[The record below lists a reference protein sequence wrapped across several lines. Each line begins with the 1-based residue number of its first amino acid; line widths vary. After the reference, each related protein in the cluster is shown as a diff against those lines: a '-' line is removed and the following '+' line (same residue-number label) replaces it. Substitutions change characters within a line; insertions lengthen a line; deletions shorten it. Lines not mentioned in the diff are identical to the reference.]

1 MNKLPIIITSG
12 EPSGIGAEIIMKAFK
27 KVKNKIPLILMGD
40 EKFLKKIAFDNNV
53 ILQKI
58 EKPEEYKNFYDK
70 LCVLNFN
77 YDVEPIPG
85 KPNKKNAKKVVENII
100 NSTELVLKNKC
111 SALVTAPI
119 DKGILKEG
127 TCFEYPG
134 HTEFISYLCNNKTS
148 PIMMMMSKNLKVATI
163 TTHIPLK
170 EVHKEITSKK
180 IFQFIKILNSE
191 FKLKFN
197 IDKPKILVTG
207 LNPHAGE
214 KGKIGNEEEKVIIPA
229 IEKLKKSNIDIYGPV
244 SADTAFLKKNL
255 DFFDVYVCMYHDQAL
270 IPIKVLDFFGSIN
283 VTLGIPI
290 IRTSPDHG
298 TAYDIAGKN
307 ISNPES
313 MIFALEQAYSI
324 YKNQNEKVIKNQ

>member
-12 EPSGIGAEIIMKAFK
+12 EPSGIGAEIIIKAYK
-27 KVKNKIPLILMGD
+27 KIKNKIPCILMGD
-40 EKFLKKIAFDNNV
+40 EKFLKKIAIKNNV
-53 ILQKI
+53 SLQKI
-58 EKPEEYKNFYDK
+58 KKPKEYKNFNDK
-70 LCVLNFN
+70 LCVLNFD
-77 YDVEPIPG
+77 YDIEPIPG
-85 KPNKKNAKKVVENII
+85 KPNKRNSKKVIENIV
-100 NSTELVLKNKC
+100 NCTKLVLNNEC

-127 TCFEYPG
+127 TLFEYPG
-134 HTEFISYLCNNKTS
+134 HTEFISNLCKNKTS
-148 PIMMMMSKNLKVATI
+148 PIMMMMSKNLKVTTI

-170 EVHKEITSKK
+170 DVSKEINPSK

-191 FKLKFN
+191 IELKFN
-197 IDKPKILVTG
+197 IIKPKILVTG

-214 KGKIGNEEEKVIIPA
+214 RGKIGDEEQKIILPT
-229 IEKLKKSNIDIYGPV
+229 IEKLKKSNINIYGPV

-255 DFFDVYVCMYHDQAL
+255 DFFDVFVCMYHDQAL
-270 IPIKVLDFFGSIN
+270 IPIKILDFFGSIN

-307 ISNPES
+307 ASNPDS
-313 MIFALEQAYSI
+313 MIFAIEQAYSI
-324 YKNQNEKVIKNQ
+324 YKNQNEKIVKNK